1 MQNHTEQ
8 IPGNILQ
15 MPVNMSGQDSS
26 GNTGDEAVIK
36 RNAMAQSASGAE
48 FIKVIGPEQLR
59 TFNQALSRYKSGKA
73 RLDRRVKDAERWWN
87 LRNEFVEDVSHDGGD
102 SDTGFRTK
110 TAWLLNVVMSKH
122 ADYIEAFP
130 TPNII
135 AHEEQDKAEARM
147 LSSIVPVI
155 LKKNHFMTT
164 YDQVGWSKLKFGT
177 GVYKV
182 IYDRTKMHGMGDIS
196 IVKRSILNVFWEP
209 GITDIQQS
217 KYFFDV
223 EMVDRDTLL
232 DDYPQLEK
240 KNIGGS
246 FQPERMPTDDKDPN
260 ENKVAVIE
268 CYYKRRGKLH
278 YVKYVG
284 DTVLYASEDD
294 HEILRK
300 DRSNLTGL
308 LENVHSRAT
317 DGIYDHGLYPYVFD
331 ALFPVEESPAGR
343 GYIDI
348 GANAQERIDSL
359 TEAGTLRTRLNAVP
373 KALVRSDG
381 QLNEEELMNTKK
393 ILVHYTGS
401 LDETQFRQLQTSPLD
416 GNDINFLNNTIQ
428 EMKETTGN
436 VDAGNGV
443 ASNGVTAASA
453 LAALQQASGKLS
465 RASTLS
471 SYTAHEQMVYMVIEL
486 IRQFYDLPRQFRITG
501 EMGNDVYVNFSNEG
515 MQPQWQGVVGGVDM
529 GYRVPEYDIDVVP
542 ERNSSYTK
550 IAQNELAME
559 LYGKGFFNPEL
570 TNQTLLCL
578 DMMDFN
584 GKEELMR
591 KVSANGTM
599 LQELRQW
606 QQLALQLASRYA
618 PEMVQGLAE
627 SVTGQPV
634 MTAGTADGGAGI
646 RNAMEAAG
654 QRESTLVANAR
665 AKADAASQPGGAQA
679 E

>member
-1 MQNHTEQ
+1 MQNFTEQ
-8 IPGNILQ
+8 TPGNILQ
-15 MPVNMSGQDSS
+15 MPTPVNGQTDSRD
-26 GNTGDEAVIK
+26 TGDKAVIE
-36 RNAMAQSASGAE
+36 RNANAGRPSQAE
-48 FIKVIGPEQLR
+48 FIKVIGPEQLQ
-59 TFNQALSRYKSGKA
+59 TFNEALRRYKSGKA
-73 RLDRRVKDAERWWN
+73 KLDRRVKDAERWWN
-87 LRNEFVEDVSHDGGD
+87 QRNEFIEDTVFDGGD

-122 ADYIEAFP
+122 ADYIEAYP
-130 TPNII
+130 APNIN
-135 AHEEQDKAEARM
+135 AHEEHDKAEARM
-147 LSSIVPVI
+147 LSSIIPVI

-164 YDQVGWSKLKFGT
+164 YDQAGWSKLKFGT

-182 IYDRTKMHGMGDIS
+182 IYDRTKMHGLGDIS

-223 EMVDRDTLL
+223 EMADRDTLL
-232 DDYPQLEK
+232 DEYPQLEE
-240 KNIGGS
+240 KNIGGN
-246 FQPERMPTDDKDPN
+246 FQPEKMPTDDKDPN

-268 CYYKRRGKLH
+268 VYYKRRGKLH

-284 DTVLYASEDD
+284 DTVIYASEDD
-294 HEILRK
+294 HEIISK

-317 DGIYDHGLYPYVFD
+317 DGIYAHGLYPYVFD

-348 GANAQERIDSL
+348 GANAQERIDTL
-359 TEAGTLRTRLNAVP
+359 TDSGTIRTKFNAAP
-373 KALVRSDG
+373 KVLTRSDG
-381 QLNEEELMNTKK
+381 QLNEEELMNLKK
-393 ILVHYTGS
+393 VLVHYTGS
-401 LDETQFRQLQTSPLD
+401 LDPNQFMQLQTSPLD

-428 EMKETTGN
+428 ELKETTGN

-471 SYTAHEQMVYMVIEL
+471 TYTAFEQMIYMVIEL

-515 MQPQWQGVVGGVDM
+515 MQPQWQGMVGDVDM
-529 GYRVPEYDIDVVP
+529 GYRVPEYDIEVVP
-542 ERNSSYTK
+542 ERESSYTK

-570 TNQTLLCL
+570 TNQTLVAL

-584 GKEELMR
+584 GKDELMR
-591 KVSANGTM
+591 KISANGTM

-606 QQLALQLASRYA
+606 QKIALQLASRYA
-618 PEMVQGLAE
+618 PELVQGLAQ
-627 SVTGQPV
+627 SVTGQP
-634 MTAGTADGGAGI
+634 MNAAGNEEDGSGVRA
-646 RNAMEAAG
+646 AMEAAG
-654 QRESTLVANAR
+654 QKENKLVEKAR
-665 AKADAASQPGGAQA
+665 ARADSAAQPGGAQA
-679 E
+679 